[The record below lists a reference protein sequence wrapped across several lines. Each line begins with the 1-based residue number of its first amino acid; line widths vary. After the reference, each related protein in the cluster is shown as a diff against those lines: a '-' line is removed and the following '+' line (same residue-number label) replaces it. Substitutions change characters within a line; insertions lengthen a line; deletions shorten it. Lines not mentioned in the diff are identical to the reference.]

1 MHALRSERKH
11 PIIQDTLNSEE
22 AEIPEVE
29 PLPRG
34 RTAEER
40 YGNFMIQQLNTQHRE
55 LLRDCAFN
63 SRNILQGDDRDL
75 DRELTHRDQ
84 VGSFGMVFMMEN
96 MVSQSH
102 SSFME
107 IFAPAHQH
115 HRLTLPMNS
124 IMNYVFNSKGRRREL
139 AHQSGQF

>member
-40 YGNFMIQQLNTQHRE
+40 YGNFMMQQLNTQHRE

-84 VGSFGMVFMMEN
+84 VGSFAMVFMMEN

-124 IMNYVFNSKGRRREL
+124 IMNYVFNSKGRRREQ

>member
-1 MHALRSERKH
+1 MYALKRERKH
-11 PIIQDTLNSEE
+11 PIIQDTSEE

-40 YGNFMIQQLNTQHRE
+40 HRNFIIQRLNPQHRE
-55 LLRDCAFN
+55 LLRGHAFN
-63 SRNILQGDDRDL
+63 SQNSLQGDDREG
-75 DRELTHRDQ
+75 REITHRDQ
-84 VGSFGMVFMMEN
+84 AGSFAIVVMMEY
-96 MVSQSH
+96 MVAHSH

-107 IFAPAHQH
+107 SLHQH

-124 IMNYVFNSKGRRREL
+124 IMNYVLN
-139 AHQSGQF
+139 